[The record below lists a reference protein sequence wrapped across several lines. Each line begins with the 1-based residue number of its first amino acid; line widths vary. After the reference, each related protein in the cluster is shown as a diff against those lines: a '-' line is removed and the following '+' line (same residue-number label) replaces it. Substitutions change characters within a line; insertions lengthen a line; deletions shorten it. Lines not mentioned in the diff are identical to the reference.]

1 MNDHELE
8 TLLSGLPPRGPS
20 AALSQKVAR
29 ELEADRQWMYT
40 PVQAGEHRWLGSV
53 SWAAA
58 GAAAAVLTMSL
69 FSGGSGVGSSPAVA
83 AAPVTAPA
91 PAVMPVTTIREV
103 VSAENEGIHYNASS
117 RLPEQRV
124 RLMSV
129 ERHAWTDPRDGAHII
144 LEQPREESVLLPVS
158 FQ

>member
-20 AALSQKVAR
+20 AALSQRVAK
-29 ELEADRQWMYT
+29 ELVTDRQWMHT
-40 PVQAGEHRWLGSV
+40 PLPDVKHRWLGSV

-58 GAAAAVLTMSL
+58 GAAAALLTMSL
-69 FSGGSGVGSSPAVA
+69 LSGPGEADTAPSFAAV
-83 AAPVTAPA
+83 PA

-124 RLMSV
+124 RLLSV
-129 ERHAWTDPRDGAHII
+129 ERHAWTDPRDGAQII
-144 LEQPREESVLLPVS
+144 LERPREESVVLPVS

>member
-1 MNDHELE
+1 MNDHDLE
-8 TLLSGLPPRGPS
+8 SLLSGLLPRGPS

-29 ELEADRQWMYT
+29 ELEADRQWMHT
-40 PVQAGEHRWLGSV
+40 PVRAQTNRWLGSV

-69 FSGGSGVGSSPAVA
+69 FSGTGDAGTTPAFA
-83 AAPVTAPA
+83 STPP
-91 PAVMPVTTIREV
+91 PAVMPVTTIREI
-103 VSAENEGIHYNASS
+103 VSAEDEGIHYNASS

-144 LEQPREESVLLPVS
+144 LEQPREESVVLPVS

>member
-1 MNDHELE
+1 MNDHDLE

-20 AALSQKVAR
+20 AALSQKVAK
-29 ELEADRQWMYT
+29 ELQADRQWMHT
-40 PVQAGEHRWLGSV
+40 PAPARTHRWLGSV

-69 FSGGSGVGSSPAVA
+69 FPGPGGAGTSPAVA
-83 AAPVTAPA
+83 SAPA

-103 VSAENEGIHYNASS
+103 VSAENEGIQYNASS
-117 RLPEQRV
+117 RLPERRV

-129 ERHAWTDPRDGAHII
+129 ERHVWTDPRDGAQII
-144 LEQPREESVLLPVS
+144 LEQPREESVVLPVS

>member
-1 MNDHELE
+1 MNDHDLE
-8 TLLSGLPPRGPS
+8 TLLSGLAPRGPS
-20 AALSQKVAR
+20 AALSQKVAK
-29 ELEADRQWMYT
+29 ELDADRQWMHT
-40 PVQAGEHRWLGSV
+40 PVRAKTHRWLGSV

-69 FSGGSGVGSSPAVA
+69 LSGTGDAGSGPTVA
-83 AAPVTAPA
+83 STPA
-91 PAVMPVTTIREV
+91 PALMPVTTIREV

-129 ERHAWTDPRDGAHII
+129 ERHAWTDPRDGAQII
-144 LEQPREESVLLPVS
+144 LERPREESVVLPVS